1 LLNIKETNILGEV
14 LKLKKRKDNIPE
26 FILKKERE
34 TKIQRM
40 KGVKMMKEVFDSCP
54 KLQDIVV

>member
-1 LLNIKETNILGEV
+1 LNIKETNILGEV